1 MNRFSFK
8 NFFSRTKVDRRK
20 RDRVKNSNSTIL
32 IVDDSRTAVR
42 ALKKLLE
49 QAGYNALVAMDG
61 EQGIRMAKLH
71 KPNLIFM
78 DLVMPGINGFQ
89 ATRMIRRDVL
99 IKDIPIVIISGNE
112 QASEKFWGTRIGAN
126 GFLAKPV
133 TRKNFFQS
141 IDNILNSNFSA
152 S

>member
-1 MNRFSFK
+1 
-8 NFFSRTKVDRRK
+8 
-20 RDRVKNSNSTIL
+20 
-32 IVDDSRTAVR
+32 
-42 ALKKLLE
+42 
-49 QAGYNALVAMDG
+49 MDG

-78 DLVMPGINGFQ
+78 DLIMPGINGFQ

-112 QASEKFWGTRIGAN
+112 QAAEKFWGTRIGAN

-141 IDNILNSNFSA
+141 IDNILNSNFIA
-152 S
+152 N